1 MSLLLVENVSLLL
14 STVPMPLLV
23 VKPMI
28 VMEPLELV
36 PFPIDQLVHQLIV
49 LGELGLLGVLALSHV
64 VLEIKLEPDM
74 LTELL
79 KMVVLTVL
87 VVPLPLKIVMLD
99 VVLLIALLDHG
110 PSGLLPTVLS
120 ATLADKSELE
130 VSQLMLLVV
139 VSLALTL
146 PTLACLVS
154 QPLPLIVPVTMSQDL
169 ATVLHLG

>member
-1 MSLLLVENVSLLL
+1 
-14 STVPMPLLV
+14 MPLLV

-36 PFPIDQLVHQLIV
+36 PFPIDQLVHQLLV

-87 VVPLPLKIVMLD
+87 VGPLPLKIVMLD

-146 PTLACLVS
+146 PTLACLVR